1 MNKEFAKILCKSQ
14 LFKGCDEDL
23 IYKEINESNINV
35 NNYKKGEFI
44 AHEDEECVSIGLVI
58 EGSIDIVRIYPSG
71 QEIII
76 KRMSSKEVFGEA
88 LIMSNHNKYPATII
102 STTDSKIAFISKNE
116 LLSLCS
122 TDTKVLENF
131 IMILSNK
138 IIMLNQKIKN
148 ISHKSIKHKV
158 LSYIVEESVIQGSRI
173 IKLNNTKEEI
183 AAYIGIPRPSLSRE
197 LIKLRDE
204 GIIQFDRKT
213 ISLLSEDKIEEILSK

>member
-1 MNKEFAKILCKSQ
+1 MDEEFAKIICKSQ
-14 LFKGCDEDL
+14 LFKDCEVDL
-23 IYKEINESNINV
+23 ISKEISESNIKV
-35 NNYKKGEFI
+35 NKYKKGEFI
-44 AHEDEECVSIGLVI
+44 AHEDEECVSIGLVL

-76 KRMSSKEVFGEA
+76 KKMNSQEVFGEA
-88 LIMSNHNKYPATII
+88 LIMSNHNRYPATII
-102 STTDSKIAFISKNE
+102 SVTDSKIAFVSKQE
-116 LLSLCS
+116 LLNLCA
-122 TDTKVLENF
+122 TNTKVLENF

-138 IIMLNQKIKN
+138 ILMLNRKIKN

-158 LSYIVEESVIQGSRI
+158 LNYIIEESVIQGNRT

-204 GIIQFDRKT
+204 GIIEFDRKT
-213 ISLLSEDKIEEILSK
+213 ITLLSEDKIEEILSK